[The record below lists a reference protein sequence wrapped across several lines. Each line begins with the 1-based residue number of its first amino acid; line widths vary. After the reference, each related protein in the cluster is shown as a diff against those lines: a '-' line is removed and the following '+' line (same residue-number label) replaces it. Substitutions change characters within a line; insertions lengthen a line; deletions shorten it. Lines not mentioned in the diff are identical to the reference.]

1 MMMVVMMTSEIRS
14 ILMVASIIWSRM
26 MMSGIVWGGMMVTRK
41 IRGMRMAT
49 EVSTAAA
56 EVSATAVSVGH
67 VPIEMLSSTV
77 PFDRG

>member
-1 MMMVVMMTSEIRS
+1 MMMVVMTSEIRS
-14 ILMVASIIWSRM
+14 IVMVASIIWSRM

-41 IRGMRMAT
+41 IRGMRMA
-49 EVSTAAA
+49 A